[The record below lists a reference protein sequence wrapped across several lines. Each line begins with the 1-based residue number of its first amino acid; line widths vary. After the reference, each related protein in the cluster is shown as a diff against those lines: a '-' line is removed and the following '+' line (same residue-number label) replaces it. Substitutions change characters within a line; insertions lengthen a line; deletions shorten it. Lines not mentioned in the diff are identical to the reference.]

1 MAVGSRYI
9 RVGGVVVE
17 VTHKGENGDSSAPA
31 IDRVFDGFLQGAGD
45 ADYRLTLHSSKDAPA
60 IDHLLVPDRRELK
73 RILRALE
80 RRFPFTG
87 LPYRHTGIAHGERN
101 GPGLWGASFGRV
113 SLRAIE
119 DGRLTL
125 VPAPSFIL
133 AVDHEERAADALLLD
148 DEYGGP
154 QTAAVLAVEALYG
167 VMLPEYGGMILH
179 AAAINV
185 EGRGVLLMGGADT
198 GKTTVSSRV
207 SKEQLL
213 SDDGAVCIR
222 RDGSVSLVPSPFTQ
236 TLVDS
241 TRVNTVGLASLMFL
255 FQDEADYTEPMPP
268 GEAMVS
274 LLSNHI
280 HFFRFMS
287 PRNAR
292 LTFRMIE
299 RIIHDTPIKR
309 LHFSLGFDPTAFF
322 MEKTY
327 VRKKEKI

>member
-17 VTHKGENGDSSAPA
+17 VTHKVGNGDSSASE
-31 IDRVFDGFLQGAGD
+31 IDRVFDGFLEGAGD

-60 IDHLLVPDRRELK
+60 TDHLLVPDRREMA

-87 LPYRHTGIAHGERN
+87 LPRYNEAVAGGKRHMLI
-101 GPGLWGASFGRV
+101 PGAEYLDRV

-125 VPAPSFIL
+125 VAAPSFIL
-133 AVDHEERAADALLLD
+133 AVDHEEKAADAILID
-148 DEYGGP
+148 NEDEGSH
-154 QTAAVLAVEALYG
+154 TAALAVEALYG
-167 VMLPEYGGMILH
+167 VMLPEYGGVILH

-185 EGRGVLLMGGADT
+185 EDRGILLVGDADT
-198 GKTTVSSRV
+198 GKTTISSRV
-207 SKEQLL
+207 PKERLL
-213 SDDGAVCIR
+213 SDDGAVCICH
-222 RDGSVSLVPSPFTQ
+222 DGSVSLVPSPFTQ
-236 TLVDS
+236 TPVDNTRASAVELV
-241 TRVNTVGLASLMFL
+241 SLMFL
-255 FQDEADYTEPMPP
+255 FQDEADYTESMPP

-274 LLSNHI
+274 LLSNYI

-299 RIIHDTPIKR
+299 RIIHDITIER
-309 LHFSLGFDPTAFF
+309 LHFSLGFNPTAFF

-327 VRKKEKI
+327 VR